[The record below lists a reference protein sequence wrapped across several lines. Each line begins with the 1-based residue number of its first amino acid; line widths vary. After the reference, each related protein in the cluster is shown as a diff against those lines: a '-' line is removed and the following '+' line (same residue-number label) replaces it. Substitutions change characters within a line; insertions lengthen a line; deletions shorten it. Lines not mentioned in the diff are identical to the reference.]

1 MSVNEHIRQL
11 LFSQTDSL
19 VIRERAV
26 SRLAEK
32 PSVEA
37 ALEEAE

>member
-1 MSVNEHIRQL
+1 
-11 LFSQTDSL
+11 L